1 MIPLGEPA
9 FYSGWN
15 HAKTISF
22 SLIIARSLVV
32 GKKNHIFSFSL
43 DRWL

>member
-1 MIPLGEPA
+1 MISLGEPA

-15 HAKTISF
+15 HAKTIS

-32 GKKNHIFSFSL
+32 EKKNHIFSFSL